1 MLAIE
6 SGPDG
11 VVVIAG
17 RLDAAQATAAQAF
30 LDRVEGTVTLDC
42 RGLEYISSAGLG
54 VLLKTQKRLM
64 ASAGKLRLVGVN
76 RHLRDVF
83 QYSGFDQIL
92 EIETLE

>member
-1 MLAIE
+1 
-6 SGPDG
+6 
-11 VVVIAG
+11 
-17 RLDAAQATAAQAF
+17 
-30 LDRVEGTVTLDC
+30 
-42 RGLEYISSAGLG
+42 
-54 VLLKTQKRLM
+54 M